1 MVSLSFKNP
10 AASKKLSA
18 SSRHALFQNLVSL
31 VSVLSAE
38 QIEDF
43 SEKLQQALLHLSEQ
57 SVKPTEAEAS
67 FNGFNYLRKNASVFH
82 SSFVRELE
90 ALLAEE
96 IRLIQQ
102 DRVSAAEADNPD
114 LSLVT
119 FEEMENKVLLGNVAQ
134 AIELSIDDTLSAL
147 NLRIGWMRER
157 EEMATAD
164 NPFRPQ
170 VFVQALYN
178 AWRTIDP
185 APESHKVMLHLLGP
199 ELFLPLN
206 SILGRVNEALVER
219 SILPDLAAAYRK
231 KKAENKVGLPPPKV
245 EKRDQSKY
253 DKVRDWLL
261 SAGKKKSSAGAGTDD
276 LNVPDLFSLTEG
288 GSNWNANTI
297 SVKVG
302 PRMFVYLNSLQSQ
315 IDQLEAEGKLD
326 PVPHSAASLRKVKEQ
341 APPGMLTAVDE
352 NTIELLANI
361 LDYVF
366 QEKSIPAEIKKL
378 LGQLQIPLLKAA
390 LLDKKFFVK
399 DDHPARR
406 LVDTLAK
413 CSLALDR
420 QKGYDDPLYK
430 MLEQIVGRVQKEFDR
445 QMGLFDDAVS
455 GIESLLDTDGKQSQ
469 DELAKPIAEALRQEK
484 ISKAKEAAKH
494 DVAIRLETGEVASF
508 VETFLETQ
516 WVRILTLAH
525 SGKDKKP
532 DVLAKALKTMDDLI
546 WSVKPKASPE
556 QRKELIS
563 RLPSILAMLNAWL
576 NAIKWHEPERVTFF
590 STLAER
596 HAAIVRMQPE
606 TSSRHQIEIAVNIAE
621 KASARRLRRRASESG
636 KPIQDEFQQIVEG
649 LEEGRWL
656 DFARNNGET
665 ARLNLAW
672 ISPERTRFIFT
683 NRQGEEPS
691 LFTDEELAQAL
702 RGKKASLVAV
712 DSIVE
717 RALSAVLDPEK

>member
-1 MVSLSFKNP
+1 MVSLFKNS
-10 AASKKLSA
+10 ASAKKLSA
-18 SSRHALFQNLVSL
+18 SSKNALFQNLVSL
-31 VSVLSAE
+31 ISVLSAE

-43 SEKLQQALLHLSEQ
+43 AEKLQDALLHLSEQ
-57 SVKPTEAEAS
+57 SVKPTEADAS
-67 FNGFNYLRKNASVFH
+67 FNGFNYLRKNF
-82 SSFVRELE
+82 SSFQKSFIEELDR
-90 ALLAEE
+90 LLAEE
-96 IRLIQQ
+96 IRLIEQN
-102 DRVSAAEADNPD
+102 RPRTAEKDNAD

-119 FEEMENKVLLGNVAQ
+119 FEEMENRVMLGNVAQ
-134 AIELSIDDTLSAL
+134 SLELAIDDTLNAL
-147 NLRIGWMRER
+147 NLRIGWILGR
-157 EEMATAD
+157 EEATTAE

-170 VFVQALYN
+170 VFVEAVYN
-178 AWRTIDP
+178 SWRGIDP
-185 APESHKVMLHLLGP
+185 SPESHKVMLHLLGP
-199 ELFLPLN
+199 DLFLPLD

-253 DKVRDWLL
+253 NKVRDWLL
-261 SAGKKKSSAGAGTDD
+261 SAGKKKSNADANSND
-276 LNVPDLFSLTEG
+276 LNIPDLFSLTQG
-288 GSNWNANTI
+288 GNNWNANTI

-302 PRMFVYLNSLQSQ
+302 PRMFVYLNTLQSQ

-326 PVPHSAASLRKVKEQ
+326 PVPQSAASLRKVKEQ

-366 QEKSIPAEIKKL
+366 EEQSIPAEIKKL

-430 MLEQIVGRVQKEFDR
+430 MVEQIVGRVQKEFDQ
-445 QMGLFDDAVS
+445 QMSLFDDAVS
-455 GIESLLDTDGKQSQ
+455 GIESLLDSGGKAGQ
-469 DELAKPIAEALRQEK
+469 DDLAKPIAEALRQEK
-484 ISKAKEAAKH
+484 INKAKEAAMN
-494 DVAIRLETGEVASF
+494 DVAVRLETGEVASF

-525 SGKDKKP
+525 SSKDKKP

-606 TSSRHQIEIAVNIAE
+606 ASSRHQIEIAVNIAE
-621 KASARRLRRRASESG
+621 KASARRLRRHAVESR
-636 KPIQDEFQQIVEG
+636 KLIQDEFQQIVDGLDEG
-649 LEEGRWL
+649 NWL

-665 ARLNLAW
+665 ARLKLAW
-672 ISPERTRFIFT
+672 VSPGRTRFIFT

-691 LFTDEELAQAL
+691 LFTDEELARAL
-702 RGKKASLVAV
+702 REKKASPVQV

-717 RALSAVLDPEK
+717 RALSAVLDPEE